1 MNVVQF
7 FKVVLIQLLLVMI
20 LSSLFLTCAAQK
32 PSSLVGVRS
41 GDWGK
46 YIGSV
51 PNEEYEWMLVSV
63 LGVRETEVNISLS
76 YDLRYPYR
84 YAQSYQTF
92 RTINVSTGR
101 GNIFLFFIPVNL
113 TVGDTIPPSSFYPQL
128 SIEGCDLKE
137 YAGLNRTV
145 VYASSSNMPWNGVN
159 EGTVYWDKE
168 TGLLVEI
175 LAKVGNTV
183 FSSLKLIETNI
194 WSISS
199 MDWMMRHSAFIALI
213 VVSMALLIIVSLTF
227 VKRRKRVK
235 WNAKEAEVSWKIIEK
250 SDSPL
255 RRAFE
260 SLCDSFCPH
269 LGKVLMGVGFLLF
282 VIGIMNLSVF
292 NQVAFSLSFVFA
304 VIFFVIGVLVH
315 SEAWAGNRFEVDVG
329 VIMISLSAILLSITT
344 ICAIYREIGALVPY
358 IGVVVGFGPLHRAI
372 KEILQIEVVF
382 FHPYTWL
389 VSPLTTIALCLAVYG
404 IFFKI
409 RYES

>member
-1 MNVVQF
+1 MNVVQL
-7 FKVVLIQLLLVMI
+7 FKVVLIQLLLVII
-20 LSSLFLTCAAQK
+20 LSSSLLTCAAQK
-32 PSSLVGVRS
+32 PVSSLVEVRP

-46 YIGSV
+46 YTGSV
-51 PNEEYEWMLVSV
+51 PNEEYEWMLISV
-63 LGVRETEVNISLS
+63 LGVKETEVNISLS
-76 YDLRYPYR
+76 YDLRPPYR
-84 YAQSYQTF
+84 YAQSYQAF
-92 RTINVSTGR
+92 RTINVATGR

-128 SIEGCDLKE
+128 SIEGLDSKE

-145 VYASSSNMPWNGVN
+145 TYASSSNMPWGGA
-159 EGTVYWDKE
+159 GTLYWDKE

-175 LAKVGNTV
+175 LAKVGNTF
-183 FSSLKLIETNI
+183 FSSLRLIETNI

-199 MDWMMRHSAFIALI
+199 MDWVMRNSAFIALI

-227 VKRRKRVK
+227 VRRRKRVK
-235 WNAKEAEVSWKIIEK
+235 WNVKEAQVSWTIIEK

-255 RRAFE
+255 RRALEF
-260 SLCDSFCPH
+260 LRYSFCPH
-269 LGKVLMGVGFLLF
+269 LGKVLMGGGFLLF

-304 VIFFVIGVLVH
+304 VIFFVIGVLVR

-329 VIMISLSAILLSITT
+329 VIMISLSVILLSIATV
-344 ICAIYREIGALVPY
+344 CAVYREIGALVPY
-358 IGVVVGFGPLHRAI
+358 KGIVGGVGPIHRAV

-382 FHPYTWL
+382 LYPYAWL
-389 VSPLTTIALCLAVYG
+389 ISPLATVTLCLAVYG